1 MAAFNK
7 YTAGVESLLESI
19 NAGTD
24 TWKVA
29 LATTIN
35 PAETSFV
42 AGTTDN
48 PTAFGYTAGGN
59 VASVVSSSQTGGVYK
74 LVLSSPVAWT
84 ANGSGFSVRYAIL
97 YDYTTLSPI
106 GYWDYGSV
114 VNLNGAN
121 GDTFTVNLDGANGVF
136 QVS

>member
-1 MAAFNK
+1 MAVFNK
-7 YTAGVESLLESI
+7 YTAGVEKLMESI
-19 NAGTD
+19 NAQTD
-24 TWKVA
+24 TWKIA
-29 LATTIN
+29 LAISIN
-35 PAETSFV
+35 PDDTSFV
-42 AGTTDN
+42 AGTTDL

-59 VASVVSSSQTGGVYK
+59 VASVISSSQTSGVYK
-74 LVLSSPVAWT
+74 LILSSPVAWT
-84 ANGSGFSVRYAIL
+84 ANGSGFSIRYAIL

-121 GDTFTVNLDGANGVF
+121 GDTFTVSLDGANGVF